1 MHYAEI
7 QSLAVKCCSTC
18 TRYFVLPDYSPQ
30 CRWHYCCKVTKD
42 STHPAV
48 TRPATKNSHYIT
60 LTFILKT

>member
-30 CRWHYCCKVTKD
+30 CRWHYCCKV
-42 STHPAV
+42 
-48 TRPATKNSHYIT
+48 
-60 LTFILKT
+60 